1 MKATADCWKE
11 TKSPGKIDAE
21 IHLAPPQHKINKSMG
36 ILPPQKSAGKID
48 AENNER
54 NNKPLPETINIMINF
69 GGAIWF

>member
-1 MKATADCWKE
+1 
-11 TKSPGKIDAE
+11 
-21 IHLAPPQHKINKSMG
+21 MG
-36 ILPPQKSAGKID
+36 ILPPLQSAGKID